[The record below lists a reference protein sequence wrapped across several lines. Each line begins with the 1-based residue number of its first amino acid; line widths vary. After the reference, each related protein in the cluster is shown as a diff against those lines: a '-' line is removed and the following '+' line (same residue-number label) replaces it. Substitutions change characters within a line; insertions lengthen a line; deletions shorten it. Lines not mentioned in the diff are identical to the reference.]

1 MSFNSNYTPSRLY
14 YDINV
19 TNVNTES
26 SSNPEL
32 AFSETR
38 TDVIVKDPS
47 NYYMSIVRFSLD
59 TPSLPVFFPIIQSDQ
74 SNYDLTV
81 YSVSMVYNNITVQQ
95 YIYFVPQDQSQTIPN
110 PPIYNT
116 PKLQQFS
123 AYYFVFNYEY
133 FINLINTALSACF
146 NTLSAQ
152 TDLSSTTTPY
162 LKWNNELQTATL
174 YAEQSYYSSSN
185 NSNPINVY
193 FNNALF
199 QLFSSFPIYAQSS
212 SAKNGL
218 NYLISCNA
226 FGNASVETINN
237 ITYLLCEQ
245 EYSTTSIW
253 SPVSSVVFTTNTM
266 PIISELLSAPTIYIN
281 GDKYQSTTNTGI
293 SNVITDFE
301 ATNMMY
307 TPFLSYQP
315 SIYRYVELYG
325 SSPLTTIDIRCFWK
339 NKVGQLIPFY
349 LNSGCSASLKVMFA
363 LKGTQN

>member
-1 MSFNSNYTPSRLY
+1 MLNPNYQSSRIY

-19 TNVNTES
+19 TNVDTAT
-26 SSNPEL
+26 SSNPAL
-32 AFSETR
+32 SFSETR
-38 TDVIVKDPS
+38 THTLLNDPS
-47 NYYMSIVRFSLD
+47 KYYMSIVRFSLN
-59 TPSLPVFFPIIQSDQ
+59 TPSLPVFFPIIQSNQ
-74 SNYDLTV
+74 SNYNLTV

-95 YIYFVPQDQSQTIPN
+95 YIYFIPQDQSQSIPN
-110 PPIYNT
+110 APINNN

-123 AYYFVFNYEY
+123 PYYFVYNYEY

-152 TDLSSTTTPY
+152 TDVSSTTAPY
-162 LKWNNELQTATL
+162 LKWNNELNIATL
-174 YAEQSYYSSSN
+174 YCEQSYYSSSV
-185 NSNPINVY
+185 NSNPINLY

-199 QLFSSFPIYAQSS
+199 QLFSSFPMYAQSS

-226 FGNASVETINN
+226 FGNANVETINN
-237 ITYLLCEQ
+237 ITYLLCQQ

-253 SPVSSVVFTTNTM
+253 SPVSSVVFTTTTM
-266 PIISELLSAPTIYIN
+266 PINAEQLSAPTIYNN
-281 GDKYQSTTNTGI
+281 GVKYQSTTTTGI
-293 SNVITDFE
+293 SSVITDFE
-301 ATNMMY
+301 ATDMIY
-307 TPFLSYQP
+307 TPFLAYQP

-349 LNSGCSASLKVMFA
+349 LNSGCSASLKIMFA